1 MGSLSEKLTKI
12 QDDVTKIIDY
22 CKTVIERKTD
32 FDKEVAAVE
41 KSVNRQRWIQKIPK
55 RSSSASGI
63 NETIKNIDNIPL

>member
-41 KSVNRQRWIQKIPK
+41 KSVNRHRWIPK

-63 NETIKNIDNIPL
+63 NEKIKNNENIPL